1 MGMDQLTVLQ
11 AAPSFELRRETVPA
25 PELGGAV
32 IVRGLM
38 ASEAFALGA
47 LRSQALRRVRDLR
60 HQHDQRVA
68 DMRAKHDEMVAS
80 LPPGAQAPAFE
91 PPEFEAPDLNFTEL
105 QVYGRHGSE
114 LLARAVVNP
123 AGLELYS
130 AAEWEVVAQHHPDM
144 VARLQA
150 VAERLSGLLTSEVEK
165 KMPPTP
171 S

>member
-1 MGMDQLTVLQ
+1 MTDLPILQ

-25 PELGGAV
+25 PELGGSV

-38 ASEAFALGA
+38 ASEAFALSA
-47 LRSQALRRVRDLR
+47 LRSQALKRVRDLR
-60 HQHDQRVA
+60 HAHEKRV
-68 DMRAKHDEMVAS
+68 DELRTKHDDMCTG
-80 LPPGAQAPAFE
+80 LPPGAQAPAFD
-91 PPEFEAPDLNFTEL
+91 PPEFDAPALTFDEL
-105 QVYGRHGSE
+105 RLYGRHGSE

-130 AAEWEVVAQHHPDM
+130 ADEWERASQHHPQL
-144 VARLQA
+144 VARLQL
-150 VAERLSGLLTSEVEK
+150 VAERLSGMHASEVEK